1 MTDTDQNE
9 PPRIATHVHRD
20 FDVLIVRI
28 GDDPTADDLTRT
40 LDECMGQV
48 DGGAMRIVIAGRG
61 MRAPN
66 DAIDDFLRTLIAAV
80 EPRGVSVSVPA
91 PGGP

>member
-1 MTDTDQNE
+1 
-9 PPRIATHVHRD
+9 
-20 FDVLIVRI
+20 
-28 GDDPTADDLTRT
+28 
-40 LDECMGQV
+40 
-48 DGGAMRIVIAGRG
+48 MRIVIAGRG

>member
-1 MTDTDQNE
+1 MTDTDPNE
-9 PPRIATHVHRD
+9 PARVATHVHRD

-28 GDDPTADDLTRT
+28 GEDPAAADLRRT
-40 LDECMGQV
+40 LDECIAQV
-48 DGGAMRIVIAGRG
+48 DAGAMRIVIAGKG

-66 DAIDDFLRTLIAAV
+66 DAIDDFVATLTAEV
-80 EPRGVSVSVPA
+80 EPRGVTVSLPA

>member
-28 GDDPTADDLTRT
+28 GDDPTPDDLSET

-48 DGGAMRIVIAGRG
+48 DGGAMRIVVAGRG
-61 MRAPN
+61 MRAPSE
-66 DAIDDFLRTLIAAV
+66 AIDDFLRTLVAAV
-80 EPRGVSVSVPA
+80 EPRGVTVSVPA